1 MEYNI
6 RVYKPELKQ
15 EEGKINNLKGFATI
29 TFDEAFCVKSLAIK
43 ESSKGN
49 LYLDMPRYRDYE
61 TGEYVPFFR
70 FTDKEFQK
78 EVLDTVREAY
88 ENMTETKTDCKGS
101 WGEEELYYNLSVN
114 PVQGSDT
121 FKADVAIR
129 LQDVLAIQQLH
140 VIQAWNGKTFVG
152 MPQKNSAKGERED
165 IAHAVN
171 AEFKADLESAIMDEY
186 NKKMEYAK
194 SQKQQDI
201 SKVERLCCD
210 ISIDA
215 LADFQKELIKGLP
228 AWSRCTAWR
237 LRRKSRYRRASS
249 RRSSWCIDRK
259 SVV

>member
-15 EEGKINNLKGFATI
+15 EEGKINNLRGFATI
-29 TFDEAFCVKSLAIK
+29 TFDEDFCVKSLAIK

-61 TGEYVPFFR
+61 TGEYVPFYR

-88 ENMTETKTDCKGS
+88 ENMTETKIDCKGS

-140 VIQAWNGKTFVG
+140 VIQAWNGKPLWVC
-152 MPQKNSAKGERED
+152 PRK
-165 IAHAVN
+165 I
-171 AEFKADLESAIMDEY
+171 L
-186 NKKMEYAK
+186 
-194 SQKQQDI
+194 
-201 SKVERLCCD
+201 
-210 ISIDA
+210 
-215 LADFQKELIKGLP
+215 QKENGRTLPMLSMQNLRQIWKVQLWTNTIKRWNMP
-228 AWSRCTAWR
+228 KARN
-237 LRRKSRYRRASS
+237 SS
-249 RRSSWCIDRK
+249 EEGDRSYL
-259 SVV
+259 